1 MINSFQKYMCSTC
14 KSKMCDK
21 GIALIKLDNM
31 IIAKCT
37 DYEKDENK
45 VKGYDFGPYYLSNGA
60 ETLNTYLH
68 NIDEKDVVRLPDCA
82 LGFVVRCHSK
92 NEGIKVF

>member
-1 MINSFQKYMCSTC
+1 MINSFQKYMCETC
-14 KSKMCDK
+14 KNKTCGK

-45 VKGYDFGPYYLSNGA
+45 IKGYKKPKERTAKQKKSLM
-60 ETLNTYLH
+60 
-68 NIDEKDVVRLPDCA
+68 
-82 LGFVVRCHSK
+82 GFTQ
-92 NEGIKVF
+92 EY

>member
-14 KSKMCDK
+14 KSKVYDK

-45 VKGYDFGPYYLSNGA
+45 VKGYKSQKQEQQNKKK
-60 ETLNTYLH
+60 H
-68 NIDEKDVVRLPDCA
+68 
-82 LGFVVRCHSK
+82 
-92 NEGIKVF
+92 